1 LILPTKKGEGENRS
15 ADETHSRFRVL
26 PVFARRVR
34 IVELQ
39 YLAGNGEVGDL
50 GIYFLPGII
59 VRDERAS

>member
-1 LILPTKKGEGENRS
+1 
-15 ADETHSRFRVL
+15 
-26 PVFARRVR
+26 
-34 IVELQ
+34 LQ